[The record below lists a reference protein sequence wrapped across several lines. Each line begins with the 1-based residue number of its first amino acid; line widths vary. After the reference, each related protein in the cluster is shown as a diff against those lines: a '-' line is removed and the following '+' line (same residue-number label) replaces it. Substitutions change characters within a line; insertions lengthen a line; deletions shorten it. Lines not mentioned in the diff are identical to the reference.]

1 MVPHNTRNRAL
12 INYYARLIPK
22 GQWKIEDVPENL
34 RASVEEAIK
43 ASEPVEQVVDEVAK
57 EEPLN

>member
-1 MVPHNTRNRAL
+1 MKAKNKAL
-12 INYYARLIPK
+12 INYYVRLIPK

-34 RASVEEAIK
+34 RTSVEEAIK

-57 EEPLN
+57 EETLN